1 MQQQR
6 NLPALSARQPQDR
19 DLAEQRDWPCVAE
32 RVGQGEAL
40 WRARRD
46 LLRVEPLLPV
56 PRDRP
61 RAVRCYA
68 LAVPAEEARRQATR
82 TSITAIEQAV
92 QIFAMRHNGKL
103 PDSLEE
109 LTTGTDDAP
118 GLLKEGAMNDS
129 WGTPFGYTK
138 QGKKFKVSSAG
149 PDGEMGTE
157 DDLTN

>member
-1 MQQQR
+1 MKRER
-6 NLPALSARQPQDR
+6 NEQEKKGRRSGFTLVELLLVVCILGI
-19 DLAEQRDWPCVAE
+19 LA
-32 RVGQGEAL
+32 
-40 WRARRD
+40 
-46 LLRVEPLLPV
+46 
-56 PRDRP
+56 
-61 RAVRCYA
+61 AV
-68 LAVPAEEARRQATR
+68 VIPNIMGHDEEARRQATR

-109 LTTGTDDAP
+109 LTAGTDDAP
-118 GLLKEGAMNDS
+118 GLLKEGALNDS

-149 PDGEMGTE
+149 PDGELGTE